1 MVVNLNFRKDGK
13 ILYKSAGFAGYIGVM
28 TAMKP
33 VSCNIHDKNDLY
45 KHVRSNYEAS
55 RPNCRVW

>member
-1 MVVNLNFRKDGK
+1 MVVNLNFKKDGK

-33 VSCNIHDKNDLY
+33 VSCSKHDKIDLY
-45 KHVRSNYEAS
+45 KHVRLNYDAS
-55 RPNCRVW
+55 RLSCRV